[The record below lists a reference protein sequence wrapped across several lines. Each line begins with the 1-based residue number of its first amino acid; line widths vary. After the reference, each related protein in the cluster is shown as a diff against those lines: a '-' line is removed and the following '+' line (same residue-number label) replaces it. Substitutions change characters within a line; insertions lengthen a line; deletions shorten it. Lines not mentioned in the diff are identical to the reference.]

1 MLHCFEHVLEQ
12 VRLFAISV
20 DNLCIYEEN
29 FLLNSMKYDIF
40 IVYKLLYSL
49 FRKCGEV
56 AVLKVSYKK
65 LWKMLIDRDMK
76 KKEFRDFVGISYST
90 MSKLE
95 KGENTTVEVLEK
107 ICLKL
112 GCGID
117 DIMEIIPDSPNNG
130 TGKSVE

>member
-76 KKEFRDFVGISYST
+76 KKDLQAATGISWSSIT
-90 MSKLE
+90 KLSKN
-95 KGENTTVEVLEK
+95 ENVSMEILMKVCKAMECD
-107 ICLKL
+107 I
-112 GCGID
+112 G
-117 DIMEIIPDSPNNG
+117 DIMELIPMDDES
-130 TGKSVE
+130 

>member
-76 KKEFRDFVGISYST
+76 KKDLQAATGISWASIT
-90 MSKLE
+90 KLSKN
-95 KGENTTVEVLEK
+95 ENVSMEILMKVCKAMECD
-107 ICLKL
+107 I
-112 GCGID
+112 G
-117 DIMEIIPDSPNNG
+117 DIMELIPMDD
-130 TGKSVE
+130 KS

>member
-40 IVYKLLYSL
+40 IVYKLLYFL

-76 KKEFRDFVGISYST
+76 KKDLQAATGISWASIT
-90 MSKLE
+90 KLSKN
-95 KGENTTVEVLEK
+95 ENVSMEILMKVCKAMECD
-107 ICLKL
+107 I
-112 GCGID
+112 G
-117 DIMEIIPDSPNNG
+117 DIMELIPMDDES
-130 TGKSVE
+130 

>member
-76 KKEFRDFVGISYST
+76 KKDLQEATGISWASIT
-90 MSKLE
+90 KLSKN
-95 KGENTTVEVLEK
+95 ENVSMEILMKVCKAMECD
-107 ICLKL
+107 I
-112 GCGID
+112 G
-117 DIMEIIPDSPNNG
+117 DIMELIPMDDES
-130 TGKSVE
+130 